1 MTQPRPSRLTRPSS
15 PRRSLPPGGEQS
27 FTCVHCGLPVSCAP
41 DASGVQS
48 RNHCPICLS
57 SRHMDWRT
65 PGDRM
70 ATCRA
75 PMEPIGLT
83 TKRSRNKYARERDG
97 ELMLIHRCA
106 SCGKL
111 VINRVAADD
120 DAERLFALFERSLSL
135 GPELGECLRA
145 DGVAPLVAADRELL
159 RRRLYGGLPET
170 S

>member
-1 MTQPRPSRLTRPSS
+1 
-15 PRRSLPPGGEQS
+15 
-27 FTCVHCGLPVSCAP
+27 
-41 DASGVQS
+41 
-48 RNHCPICLS
+48 
-57 SRHMDWRT
+57 MDWRT

-106 SCGKL
+106 GCGKL